1 MFLQHRKGGSV
12 MGIMDRVGP
21 KKMITWLSGALCCAV
36 LLGGVPA
43 SWAMEPGAQPA
54 PDAAQLYKQYCQQC
68 HEGQVARA
76 PHREVMS
83 RLPANLVLHSL
94 SVGKMRMQGWV
105 RTIAERR
112 ALSEWITGKKIKET
126 DETVGGFCED
136 APGEFSV
143 ADGAPQWN
151 GWGVDNTN
159 SRFQSAENAG
169 IPADQVPQLKVK
181 WVFGLPMD
189 FRASQPTVVGGR
201 VFVGSLQGRIYSL
214 DAKTGCLYWSVKT
227 DGGVRSTMVVDSL
240 PGTNPPRYVVYVGD
254 ASANMYALD
263 ARTGK
268 QLWKVDVDDHPLATI
283 TGTPKTL
290 GNRLYVSTTAL
301 EELAGADPNYEC
313 CTFRGKM
320 MALNRF
326 NGKLVWRAYTLDAA
340 QPVRKNAIGV
350 QLWGPSGASIWSSP
364 ALDPER
370 NSMYVTTGDN
380 YSDPASLT
388 SDAVVAFDLRTGEF
402 MWSKQFTAGDA
413 WNVGCEQTDDT
424 NCPQARGP
432 DLDFASSPILRILS
446 DGRRIILAGQKSG
459 VMHAI
464 DPDRKG
470 EILWQQRVGK
480 GGLIGGIQWGS
491 AADAKQVYVALSD
504 IGVTTV
510 PDSDIGFDTTLDS
523 SVGGGMFAY
532 DIETG
537 ERKWYIPPPGCGDR
551 KQCSPAQSAAVS
563 AMPGVVFSGSID
575 GHLRGYATNSGEVV
589 WDYNADQEYESTN
602 GVKTRGGSFDGPGP
616 TIVDGMVYVN
626 SGYGFQGGMGGNA
639 LIAFSVDGE

>member
-1 MFLQHRKGGSV
+1 
-12 MGIMDRVGP
+12 MGTMDRLGP
-21 KKMITWLSGALCCAV
+21 KKMTTWLSGALCCAV

-112 ALSEWITGKKIKET
+112 ALSEWITGKKIKDTE
-126 DETVGGFCED
+126 ETVGGFCED

-169 IPADQVPQLKVK
+169 IPVAQVPQLRVK

-326 NGKLVWRAYTLDAA
+326 NGKLVWRAYTLEAP
-340 QPVRKNAIGV
+340 QPTRKNAIGV

-370 NSMYVTTGDN
+370 NRMYVTTGDN

-388 SDAVVAFDLRTGEF
+388 SDAVVAFDLRTGAF
-402 MWSKQFTAGDA
+402 LWAKQFTAGDA
-413 WNVGCEQTDDT
+413 WNVGCEQVDDT
-424 NCPQARGP
+424 NCPEARGP
-432 DLDFASSPILRILS
+432 DLDFASSPILRILP
-446 DGRRIILAGQKSG
+446 DGRRVILAGQKSG